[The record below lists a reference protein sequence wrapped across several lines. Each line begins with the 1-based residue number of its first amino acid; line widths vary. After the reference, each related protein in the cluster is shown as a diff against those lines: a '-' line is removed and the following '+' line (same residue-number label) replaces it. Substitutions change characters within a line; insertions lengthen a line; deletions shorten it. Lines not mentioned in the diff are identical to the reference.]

1 MNKQERII
9 RLDQIISRIK
19 LTMQKETKR
28 KRVYDKDIALLLGLE
43 PQYFAVIK
51 KRGKIPYKELA
62 EFCFDNEIDLKWML
76 YGETTR
82 NIVIEDKAQSF
93 MP

>member
-1 MNKQERII
+1 MNNQKKII
-9 RLDQIISRIK
+9 KLDHIIKRIK
-19 LTMQKETKR
+19 LTVQTGTKS
-28 KRVYDKDIALLLGLE
+28 KKIYDKDIALLLKLE

-82 NIVIEDKAQSF
+82 NTVVVV
-93 MP
+93 

>member
-1 MNKQERII
+1 MDNQERII
-9 RLDQIISRIK
+9 KLDHIIKRIK
-19 LTMQKETKR
+19 LAVQTSSKSK
-28 KRVYDKDIALLLGLE
+28 KIYDKDIALLLKLE

-62 EFCFDNEIDLKWML
+62 GFCFDNEIDLKWML

-82 NIVIEDKAQSF
+82 NIVIEV
-93 MP
+93 

>member
-1 MNKQERII
+1 
-9 RLDQIISRIK
+9 
-19 LTMQKETKR
+19 MQKETKS

-62 EFCFDNEIDLKWML
+62 QFCFDNEIDLKWML
-76 YGETTR
+76 FGKTSR
-82 NIVIEDKAQSF
+82 NIILEASLKGLKS
-93 MP
+93 

>member
-1 MNKQERII
+1 MDNQEKII
-9 RLDQIISRIK
+9 KLEHIIKRIK
-19 LTMQKETKR
+19 LTVQTSTKS
-28 KRVYDKDIALLLGLE
+28 KKIYDKDIALLLKLE

-82 NIVIEDKAQSF
+82 NTIVVA
-93 MP
+93 

>member
-1 MNKQERII
+1 MDNQEKII
-9 RLDQIISRIK
+9 KLEHIIKRIK
-19 LTMQKETKR
+19 LTVQTGTKS
-28 KRVYDKDIALLLGLE
+28 KKIYDKDIALLLKLE

-82 NIVIEDKAQSF
+82 NTVVVV
-93 MP
+93 

>member
-1 MNKQERII
+1 MNNQEKII
-9 RLDQIISRIK
+9 KLDHIIKRIK
-19 LTMQKETKR
+19 LTVQTRTKS
-28 KRVYDKDIALLLGLE
+28 KKIYDKDIALLLKLE

-76 YGETTR
+76 YGETTK
-82 NIVIEDKAQSF
+82 NVAFFGMDL
-93 MP
+93 

>member
-1 MNKQERII
+1 MDNQEKIIKLDHIIKRI
-9 RLDQIISRIK
+9 RLAVKTNTKSKRI
-19 LTMQKETKR
+19 
-28 KRVYDKDIALLLGLE
+28 YDKDIALLLKLE

-62 EFCFDNEIDLKWML
+62 AFCFDNEIDLKWML

-82 NIVIEDKAQSF
+82 NIVIEE
-93 MP
+93 

>member
-1 MNKQERII
+1 MNNQEKII
-9 RLDQIISRIK
+9 KLDHIIKRIK
-19 LTMQKETKR
+19 LTVQTCTKS
-28 KRVYDKDIALLLGLE
+28 KKIYDKDIALLLKLE

-82 NIVIEDKAQSF
+82 NTVVVV
-93 MP
+93 

>member
-1 MNKQERII
+1 MNTQEKII

-19 LTMQKETKR
+19 LTMQKETKS

-62 EFCFDNEIDLKWML
+62 QFCFDNEIDLKWML
-76 YGETTR
+76 FGKTSR
-82 NIVIEDKAQSF
+82 NIILEASLKGLKS
-93 MP
+93 